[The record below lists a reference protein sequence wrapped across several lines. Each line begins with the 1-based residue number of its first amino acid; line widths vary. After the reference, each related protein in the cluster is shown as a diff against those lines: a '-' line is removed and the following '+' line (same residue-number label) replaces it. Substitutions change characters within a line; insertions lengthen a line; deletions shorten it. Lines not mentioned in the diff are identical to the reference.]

1 MAPHDGGT
9 HEAPLILVAV
19 DEDERR
25 RRYVACL
32 ATEGYR
38 VEEACDCGEVEQKAR
53 ELDPTVV
60 VVDLSLPHDGCDL
73 TRMLKSSSHVR
84 DVCIVALVNPSE
96 ASKKK
101 EAEEL
106 GADVCVLKPCS
117 PATLL
122 EYVRTCVAGYGRQ

>member
-1 MAPHDGGT
+1 MGPPDGLS
-9 HEAPLILVAV
+9 HAAALILVA
-19 DEDERR
+19 DDDDERR

-32 ATEGYR
+32 AAEGYR
-38 VEEACDCGEVEQKAR
+38 VEEARNAVEVVQKAR

-60 VVDLSLPHDGCDL
+60 VVDLAIATDGYDV
-73 TRMLKSSSHVR
+73 TRTLKSSSEVR
-84 DVCIVALVNPSE
+84 DVCVVALVTPSE

-101 EAEEL
+101 QAEEL

-122 EYVRTCVAGYGRQ
+122 EYVRTCVAGYGRR